1 MTTTP
6 AAARM
11 EMGAGR
17 RFVVLRPERGASMRS
32 LELALVRGGLG
43 AKAVRR
49 DETWCLPVADV
60 NALLSLLKGWEV
72 VLSQDLEEEV
82 RRTARVQGANYRAK
96 RAIERLGAPGEAAA
110 ALADF
115 PDASRLDPH
124 QVHAVAVASHPDVSG
139 LCLFDEQGLGK
150 TVMALFAFHRLRQSG
165 GATRALVVAPKSMV
179 PEWAQEVERLLPG
192 QYVTATVV
200 GSVREKR
207 ALLERPAD
215 IYVTNFETVI
225 RLTSRLADLLIA
237 EQGRGLLVIDESFL
251 VKNEAARRTRA
262 VRELRPLA
270 GRCWVLCGTPAPNRP
285 HDLVAQ
291 VSIADGGAAFADV
304 ALPES
309 RADAGVV
316 VQRVLREKGV
326 YLRRLKVD
334 ALPDLPGRT
343 FSRVLV
349 PLEPVQASAYRR
361 AIHGLIKDLR
371 ATDDKTFRRQL
382 ASFAARRMALL
393 QLCSVPTSVMP
404 GYNETP
410 GKLRAL
416 DAILEELVVHRRE
429 KVVVWS
435 FFTAAVDAICQ
446 RYARMGLVRYDGA
459 VEDTGVRRESVR
471 RFQEDDATMLF
482 IGNPAAAGA
491 GLTLHRAR
499 YAIYESMS
507 NQAAHYLQSLD
518 RLHRR
523 GQTRAV
529 EYLVLL
535 SEGSIEVQEY
545 ERLIGK
551 ERAAKELL
559 GDVSAEPVT
568 RVAMLKELV
577 DAQRLLRGAGR
588 AEDGRDE

>member
-1 MTTTP
+1 MTTHS
-6 AAARM
+6 AVARV
-11 EMGAGR
+11 EMGAGG
-17 RFVVLRPERGASMRS
+17 RFVVLRPGRGVPMRS

-43 AKAVRR
+43 DRAVRR
-49 DETWCLPVADV
+49 NDSWCLPVGDV
-60 NALLSLLKGWEV
+60 SVVLSLLQSWEV
-72 VLSQDLEEEV
+72 ALSPELEEEV
-82 RRTARVQGANYRAK
+82 RRTSRVRGANSRAK
-96 RAIERLGAPGEAAA
+96 LVIERLSAPEEAAV

-115 PDASRLDPH
+115 PEAGRLDPH
-124 QVHAVAVASHPDVSG
+124 QVQAVAVASHPDVGG

-150 TVMALFAFHRLRQSG
+150 TVMAIFAYHRLRQTG
-165 GATRALVVAPKSMV
+165 VVTRALVVAPKSMV
-179 PEWAQEVERLLPG
+179 PEWAHEVERLLPG
-192 QYVTATVV
+192 QYVTVPVV

-207 ALLERPAD
+207 ALLDRQAD

-225 RLTSRLADLLIA
+225 RLTSRLADLLA
-237 EQGRGLLVIDESFL
+237 GEQGRGLLVIDESFL
-251 VKNEAARRTRA
+251 VKNAAARRTRA
-262 VRELRPLA
+262 VKELRPLA

-285 HDLVAQ
+285 HDLVSQ

-304 ALPES
+304 SLPES
-309 RADAGVV
+309 RADAGAV
-316 VQRVLREKGV
+316 VQRVLRERGV

-349 PLEPVQASAYRR
+349 PLEPVQARAYRR
-361 AIHGLIKDLR
+361 ALHGLIKDLR
-371 ATDDKTFRRQL
+371 ATDDGTFRRQL

-393 QLCSVPTSVMP
+393 QLCSVPTAVLS
-404 GYNETP
+404 GYSETP
-410 GKLRAL
+410 GKIRAL
-416 DAILEELVVHRRE
+416 DAILDELVVCRRE

-446 RYARMGLVRYDGA
+446 RYARLGLVRYDGA
-459 VEDTGVRRESVR
+459 VVDTGIRRDAVR
-471 RFQEDDATMLF
+471 RFQEDDSTMLF
-482 IGNPAAAGA
+482 VGNPAAAGA
-491 GLTLHRAR
+491 GLTLHRAC

-535 SEGSIEVQEY
+535 AEGTVEVQEY

-559 GDVSAEPVT
+559 GDATDEPMT
-568 RVAMLKELV
+568 RVAMLAELIE
-577 DAQRLLRGAGR
+577 AQRLLRGGDSS
-588 AEDGRDE
+588 EEEPYE